1 MKIYMIRHGE
11 TDWNRELRLQGR
23 EDVPLNAAGKIQAA
37 VCGDAL
43 KGLGIQAVFTSP
55 LSRARLTGEILAGRI
70 GLDPG
75 AVLAMDGLIE
85 RDLGEFS
92 GKLIKDRQEY
102 FSVSAGQDSCGMEP
116 FEQVG
121 IRMLRALSDLSK
133 SGFSSVAAV
142 SHGAA
147 INVLLARLSNH
158 TLGTGKTKLLNG
170 GISLLEGSADE
181 GFSITVCNASP
192 DEFRRIVSP
201 WRP

>member
-1 MKIYMIRHGE
+1 
-11 TDWNRELRLQGR
+11 
-23 EDVPLNAAGKIQAA
+23 
-37 VCGDAL
+37 
-43 KGLGIQAVFTSP
+43 
-55 LSRARLTGEILAGRI
+55 
-70 GLDPG
+70 
-75 AVLAMDGLIE
+75 
-85 RDLGEFS
+85 
-92 GKLIKDRQEY
+92 
-102 FSVSAGQDSCGMEP
+102 MEP

-170 GISLLEGSADE
+170 GISLLEGSAAE

>member
-75 AVLAMDGLIE
+75 AVLTGGDREVFLPVFDE
-85 RDLGEFS
+85 FPGEFAQVT
-92 GKLIKDRQEY
+92 LDEA
-102 FSVSAGQDSCGMEP
+102 VHGQDGS
-116 FEQVG
+116 G
-121 IRMLRALSDLSK
+121 IQADA
-133 SGFSSVAAV
+133 GGQDFPGEA
-142 SHGAA
+142 GAA
-147 INVLLARLSNH
+147 
-158 TLGTGKTKLLNG
+158 
-170 GISLLEGSADE
+170 
-181 GFSITVCNASP
+181 
-192 DEFRRIVSP
+192 
-201 WRP
+201 

>member
-1 MKIYMIRHGE
+1 MKIYVIRHGE

-85 RDLGEFS
+85 RAPDLATRV
-92 GKLIKDRQEY
+92 KW
-102 FSVSAGQDSCGMEP
+102 
-116 FEQVG
+116 FEE
-121 IRMLRALSDLSK
+121 RDYYCPLPLSK
-133 SGFSSVAAV
+133 SP
-142 SHGAA
+142 
-147 INVLLARLSNH
+147 
-158 TLGTGKTKLLNG
+158 
-170 GISLLEGSADE
+170 GIVQNDGW
-181 GFSITVCNASP
+181 N
-192 DEFRRIVSP
+192 
-201 WRP
+201 